1 MSENRAAELVRLR
14 IDLAYDGTDFY
25 GWAIQPG
32 LRTIEDQISSAL
44 GVILREPSPKLFVG
58 GRTDAGVHARGSVFH
73 VDVPLASF
81 EDVVGRGTWTAEVAL
96 ANRLRSVLSDE
107 IRVYRVVRAPDGFDA
122 RFSALRRRYSYRI
135 ADNVDA
141 VDPLRRHDTVAYEQA
156 LDVDAMDEAAQ
167 VLLGLHD
174 FAAFCRRREGA
185 TTVRT
190 LLKYGWSRDDR
201 GVVVAEVQADAFC
214 HSMVRA
220 LVGAIVRVGEG
231 KFSPETIREIL
242 GARVRD
248 PRMIVMPAHGLS
260 LEEIVYP
267 PDHLVGQ
274 RAEEARATR
283 SLPGHTADRA

>member
-1 MSENRAAELVRLR
+1 M
-14 IDLAYDGTDFY
+14 
-25 GWAIQPG
+25 
-32 LRTIEDQISSAL
+32 
-44 GVILREPSPKLFVG
+44 
-58 GRTDAGVHARGSVFH
+58 
-73 VDVPLASF
+73 PLASF
-81 EDVVGRGTWTAEVAL
+81 EDVVGRGTWTPEVAL

-107 IRVYRVVRAPDGFDA
+107 IRVYRVIRAPQGFDA
-122 RFSALRRRYSYRI
+122 RFSALRRRYTYRI

-141 VDPLRRHDTVAYEQA
+141 VDPLRRHDTVAYDRG

-167 VLLGLHD
+167 CLLGLHD
-174 FAAFCRRREGA
+174 FAAFCRRRDGA

-201 GVVVAEVQADAFC
+201 GVVVADVQADAFC

-220 LVGAIVRVGEG
+220 LVGAMVRVGEG
-231 KFSPETIREIL
+231 QFSPETIREIL

-274 RAEEARATR
+274 RAEEARNTR
-283 SLPGHTADRA
+283 SLPEATTD